1 MKISMYTFLFEIDSK
16 FYAYNTL
23 SNALIEI
30 AEDTYKILLVNKNRH
45 TPLQEKDLGCDE
57 LYQTLIE
64 NHMITENDRDEFLLY
79 KSIILAGR
87 SINIL
92 NLTIAPTMDCNYSC
106 SYCFENC
113 KRSVYMTEEVI
124 SSIIKFLKNNETT
137 KNVHVTWFGGEPLM
151 GINQI
156 RSLYSQMIQ
165 LSDKRYSFSM
175 ITNGFLM
182 SLNIIEFLKEM
193 KLRHIQITLDGLKEN
208 HNKVKYTSNCAD
220 TFTRTIKNIDLLVS
234 SAPDIRV
241 DIRVNMNKENA
252 DEFAELYAFIT
263 ERYKTNPQ
271 IGIYPA
277 FVTASSSRIN
287 A

>member
-1 MKISMYTFLFEIDSK
+1 MYTFLFEIDSK

-57 LYQTLIE
+57 LYQTLKE

-113 KRSVYMTEEVI
+113 KRNIYMTEKVI
-124 SSIIKFLKNNETT
+124 SVLLKL
-137 KNVHVTWFGGEPLM
+137 G
-151 GINQI
+151 
-156 RSLYSQMIQ
+156 R
-165 LSDKRYSFSM
+165 
-175 ITNGFLM
+175 
-182 SLNIIEFLKEM
+182 
-193 KLRHIQITLDGLKEN
+193 
-208 HNKVKYTSNCAD
+208 
-220 TFTRTIKNIDLLVS
+220 IKN
-234 SAPDIRV
+234 
-241 DIRVNMNKENA
+241 
-252 DEFAELYAFIT
+252 
-263 ERYKTNPQ
+263 
-271 IGIYPA
+271 
-277 FVTASSSRIN
+277 
-287 A
+287 